1 MQMLRKRT
9 IVSLFAA
16 CLLVALTFGSGV
28 AFAADNTLTV
38 TAKNNETLASDVSA
52 GRLSLDVDVYQV
64 AGVHWNAQYGV
75 YEIDAKDLNVP
86 FATSDMI
93 AELEKALAGEGDW
106 ATLAEMAKA
115 IVEKNP
121 SKVSSL
127 KQAMK
132 ISGAPSSEL
141 TVEDGMYLVVP
152 HKAKVKLKDKER
164 TYSFLPSL
172 ISLPSKYSIYY
183 DEGDPANNPQGDVNS
198 ADPGEW
204 NTQVTIAIK
213 PQVKETPIS
222 TSKTKSSS
230 KPSKP
235 TRPSVKTGDDT
246 NVVPFVV
253 AMGVSGALL
262 VGLFVYNRRT
272 RKRDE

>member
-1 MQMLRKRT
+1 M
-9 IVSLFAA
+9 
-16 CLLVALTFGSGV
+16 
-28 AFAADNTLTV
+28 
-38 TAKNNETLASDVSA
+38 
-52 GRLSLDVDVYQV
+52 
-64 AGVHWNAQYGV
+64 
-75 YEIDAKDLNVP
+75 
-86 FATSDMI
+86 
-93 AELEKALAGEGDW
+93 
-106 ATLAEMAKA
+106 
-115 IVEKNP
+115 
-121 SKVSSL
+121 
-127 KQAMK
+127 
-132 ISGAPSSEL
+132 
-141 TVEDGMYLVVP
+141 
-152 HKAKVKLKDKER
+152 
-164 TYSFLPSL
+164 
-172 ISLPSKYSIYY
+172 
-183 DEGDPANNPQGDVNS
+183 NS

>member
-1 MQMLRKRT
+1 M
-9 IVSLFAA
+9 
-16 CLLVALTFGSGV
+16 
-28 AFAADNTLTV
+28 
-38 TAKNNETLASDVSA
+38 
-52 GRLSLDVDVYQV
+52 
-64 AGVHWNAQYGV
+64 
-75 YEIDAKDLNVP
+75 
-86 FATSDMI
+86 
-93 AELEKALAGEGDW
+93 
-106 ATLAEMAKA
+106 
-115 IVEKNP
+115 
-121 SKVSSL
+121 
-127 KQAMK
+127 
-132 ISGAPSSEL
+132 
-141 TVEDGMYLVVP
+141 
-152 HKAKVKLKDKER
+152 KDKEH
-164 TYSFLPSL
+164 TYSFLPPL